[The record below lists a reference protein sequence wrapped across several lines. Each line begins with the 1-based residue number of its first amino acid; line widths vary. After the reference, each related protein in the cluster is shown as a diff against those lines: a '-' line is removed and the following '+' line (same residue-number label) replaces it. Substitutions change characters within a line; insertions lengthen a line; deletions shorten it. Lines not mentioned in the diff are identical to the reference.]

1 MVQMVSTNFGN
12 VDLVGSFPFNAMVM
26 CSHSNP
32 AHIFVKKVV
41 SDFVNFSFPNFA
53 S

>member
-1 MVQMVSTNFGN
+1 MVSIHFRN
-12 VDLVGSFPFNAMVM
+12 VDLVSSFPFNAMVVF
-26 CSHSNP
+26 SHSNH